1 MKWAIEVIR
10 TSLDGR
16 NLADLLNGLGFDLIR
31 GVEYPAFSSP
41 GIDAC
46 ATAADAFEMAKDV
59 EAAFKGPARIDLEF
73 TLGSVIDYGTTP
85 PRRHAFAEGALRA
98 MRITSGTATMTICP
112 PKGLSPNE
120 LAKWHEDQNERQYQ
134 SLLERQ
140 RALLEPAFLDPRAA
154 KIIELLCV
162 EDPSGENLYKI
173 YELAEGHPSNRQKFH
188 ADFAIDKEQF
198 NRFKDAVHNPA
209 VTGDWARHAYPQKM
223 NSTNPMTRAEA
234 ERFVR
239 RVADRWLQS
248 IRQGRW

>member
-1 MKWAIEVIR
+1 MKWAIEVKR
-10 TSLDGR
+10 TSLESR
-16 NLADLLNGLGFDLIR
+16 NLADLLKGLGFDLIQ
-31 GVEYPAFSSP
+31 GNEYPALSSP
-41 GIDAC
+41 SIDAC
-46 ATAADAFEMAKDV
+46 ATAADAFEIAKDV
-59 EAAFKGPARIDLEF
+59 EAAFKGPAKIDPEFALE
-73 TLGSVIDYGTTP
+73 SVIDYATTP
-85 PRRHAFAEGALRA
+85 PRRHVFAEGAICA
-98 MRITSGTATMTICP
+98 MSIVSGTATITISP
-112 PKGLSPNE
+112 PNGLSPDE

-154 KIIELLCV
+154 KAIELLCI
-162 EDPSGENLYKI
+162 EDPSGEKLYKI
-173 YELAEGHPSNRQKFH
+173 YELAEGHPSNRKAFH

-209 VTGDWARHAYPQKM
+209 VTGDWARHAYRQKL

-248 IRQGRW
+248 IRQGR